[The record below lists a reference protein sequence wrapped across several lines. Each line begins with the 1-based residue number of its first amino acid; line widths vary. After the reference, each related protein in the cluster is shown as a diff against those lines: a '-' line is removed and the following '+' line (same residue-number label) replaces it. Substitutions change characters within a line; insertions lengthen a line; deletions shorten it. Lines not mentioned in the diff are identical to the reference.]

1 MKDNITQLPA
11 RPQSDDDFLH
21 AAWEMEAT
29 GGSFA
34 ANLARTYYV
43 ADSSNKARLRAAFP
57 DYFTGFFNVYLTKRN
72 QDT

>member
-21 AAWEMEAT
+21 AAQLMEQM

-34 ANLARTYYV
+34 ASIARAYYV
-43 ADSSNKARLRAAFP
+43 ADSSNRARLRAAFP